1 MDQSDL
7 IMKGEKTHRP
17 TLGEKTL
24 DLISGLFSKP
34 RNAPEKTGP
43 HGDETRSVESSFGSK
58 RREIKRDE
66 SSRAFYRELTSELEK
81 SDLAASNLQ
90 VLGLNELRKKVGDQW
105 DKHRR
110 VIQTVIEGTL
120 GKALTPEDRYWRL
133 DDELYIIAFDDTD
146 IVSTVRR
153 TEAIGAAIVKQLVG
167 TESGSLVSV
176 QALTGK
182 LALATNGTIEFSETA
197 APDEDAAGAGRKTSP
212 RVTDVPPGKSNEIA
226 FASWA
231 KTLRSREHTEELE
244 KILREASNARE
255 QRLETSAITPRP
267 STDDLEQ
274 VLLAA
279 QEAQDARAFIDYSIG
294 FSPIWDSKKNAI
306 ATYCVLPYYRG
317 QNRWYLEHAVLD
329 DATNAEE
336 VLDLDIAC
344 LRTAIRET
352 AKSYTANSAVMT
364 ISQLHYMTISSAK
377 GLAQVLHECARVPKF
392 LQKYLAVQLVGMP
405 AELPSPILIATIAK
419 LHRYFR
425 LIAVRTTPR
434 VPLAQI
440 KSSGFDLATFA
451 LDDNDPSPLDNIAF
465 QRALNEAR
473 TLSLPVIVENV
484 SSIETASRL
493 AALGV
498 TYLAGLAISTPL
510 ESPRGLIWCDIRNLP
525 LEMLE
530 TRSPGHDGVKPA
542 PAAR

>member
-1 MDQSDL
+1 
-7 IMKGEKTHRP
+7 MKGEKTHKP
-17 TLGEKTL
+17 TFGEKTL
-24 DLISGLFSKP
+24 ELISGLFSKP
-34 RNAPEKTGP
+34 QNAPEKAAP
-43 HGDETRSVESSFGSK
+43 HGDDARSVESSFGSK
-58 RREIKRDE
+58 RNVIKRDE
-66 SSRAFYRELTSELEK
+66 STRALYRELTSELEK
-81 SDLAASNLQ
+81 SDVAASNLQ
-90 VLGLNELRKKVGDQW
+90 VLGLNELKKKVGGQW
-105 DKHRR
+105 EKHRR

-120 GKALTPEDRYWRL
+120 GKALTPQDRYWRL

-182 LALATNGTIEFSETA
+182 LTLATNGTIEFNETA
-197 APDEDAAGAGRKTSP
+197 KADDEAAGVSRKAPP
-212 RVTDVPPGKSNEIA
+212 RVTDVPPGHSNEIA

-231 KTLRSREHTEELE
+231 KTLRSSEHTEELE

-255 QRLETSAITPRP
+255 QRLETSAIAPRP

-274 VLLAA
+274 VLRAA

-294 FSPIWDSKKNAI
+294 FSPIWDAKKNAI

-329 DATNAEE
+329 DATNADE

-352 AKSYTANSAVMT
+352 ARSYTANSAVMT

-419 LHRYFR
+419 LHQYFR
-425 LIAVRTTPR
+425 LIAVRITPKI
-434 VPLAQI
+434 PLAQI
-440 KSSGFDLATFA
+440 KSSGFDLVTFA
-451 LDDNDPSPLDNIAF
+451 LDDNAPSPLDDIAF
-465 QRALNEAR
+465 QRFINEAR
-473 TLSLPVIVENV
+473 TLSLPIVVENV
-484 SSIETASRL
+484 SSLETASRL
-493 AALGV
+493 AALGI
-498 TYLAGLAISTPL
+498 TYLAGLSISTPL
-510 ESPRGLIWCDIRNLP
+510 DSPRGLIWCDISGLP
-525 LEMLE
+525 LEALE
-530 TRSPGHDGVKPA
+530 PKPQDQGNLNPA
-542 PAAR
+542 PAAD